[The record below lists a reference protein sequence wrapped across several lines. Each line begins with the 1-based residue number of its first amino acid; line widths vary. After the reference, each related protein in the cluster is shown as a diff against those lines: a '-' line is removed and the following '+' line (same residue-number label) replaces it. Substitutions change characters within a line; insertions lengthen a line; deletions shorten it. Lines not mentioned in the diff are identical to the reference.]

1 MRFGDLTWQEIEGF
15 IKEEAVVILPLGCTE
30 QQGPHMAVDWDNRFI
45 GELCLQASEKAEKEY
60 GILSLVLPTIP
71 VGPAS
76 EHFHWPGY
84 LHFSQSL
91 HEQVVAEILASL
103 KKQGFKTIIVWSG
116 CGGHDLKKMIEKF
129 NRKHEEVKVYY
140 PQLDLYAVSFQMG
153 GRKMVDNGGHADAP
167 STSWCLY
174 LAPDYIRKDKIQNP
188 NNRPL
193 DWTRTSK
200 DLSLYTKDGA
210 FGNLTLANKDFGKRS
225 WEQIIKEAAK
235 VIKEIKEEE
244 L

>member
-1 MRFGDLTWQEIEGF
+1 
-15 IKEEAVVILPLGCTE
+15 
-30 QQGPHMAVDWDNRFI
+30 
-45 GELCLQASEKAEKEY
+45 
-60 GILSLVLPTIP
+60 
-71 VGPAS
+71 
-76 EHFHWPGY
+76 
-84 LHFSQSL
+84 
-91 HEQVVAEILASL
+91 
-103 KKQGFKTIIVWSG
+103 
-116 CGGHDLKKMIEKF
+116 
-129 NRKHEEVKVYY
+129 
-140 PQLDLYAVSFQMG
+140 
-153 GRKMVDNGGHADAP
+153 MVDNGGHADAP